1 MFAWVAYVRFRSQSV
16 TESFVMGWTVILTIW
31 VYFCSSLTY
40 ISYGH
45 FRTLAYYFR
54 MRFRKVNN
62 DIESIIAPDNRM
74 KPNER
79 CATLHH
85 VLNEHNE
92 LCIKIKRKS
101 EDNYLKQKV
110 ISKNS

>member
-1 MFAWVAYVRFRSQSV
+1 MMMAWVAYVRFRTQSV
-16 TESFVMGWTVILTIW
+16 EQSYVIFWTVILTVW

-40 ISYGH
+40 ISFGH
-45 FRTLAYYFR
+45 FYSLAYYFR

-92 LCIKIKRKS
+92 LCIQIKRKFVY
-101 EDNYLKQKV
+101 NYLKKV
-110 ISKNS
+110 IF